1 MDTSAPTGSSDNLR
15 DKLREGLRG
24 LSPAYFGMAMA
35 TGIVSLSAHMQGWE
49 WLATTL
55 FWINASLYGVL
66 WVLLLLRIADP
77 AQILLPIGGRKA
89 QVRTEAMA
97 HVIPIQQIGMNA
109 AAHQLGFQGTSQRR
123 FS

>member
-35 TGIVSLSAHMQGWE
+35 TGIVSLSAHMQGWK

-66 WVLLLLRIADP
+66 WLLLLLRIAWHP
-77 AQILLPIGGRKA
+77 GA
-89 QVRTEAMA
+89 VRTDLLDHLRAPGFFTT
-97 HVIPIQQIGMNA
+97 VA
-109 AAHQLGFQGTSQRR
+109 ASGVLGTQCLVVADSLGGAITL
-123 FS
+123 